1 MRSLTLVSANRE
13 SLESLL
19 IFNMALERWFRTIVP
34 RFPKINHSLN
44 LSERDVPEPIRPDR
58 VSGAVVDKAWHVF
71 SSLVSQIFFRI
82 YLRSLPHS
90 LPSYLV
96 DSYLN
101 DGIII
106 VTRVRGEGDVSMCA

>member
-1 MRSLTLVSANRE
+1 MRSLMLVSANRE

-19 IFNMALERWFRTIVP
+19 IFNMALERWFRAIIL
-34 RFPKINHSLN
+34 RFPKIDHSPN
-44 LSERDVPEPIRPDR
+44 LSDRDVFGSIRPNR
-58 VSGAVVDKAWHVF
+58 VSEAVVDKARHVF
-71 SSLVSQIFFRI
+71 SSLVSEIFFSI
-82 YLRSLPHS
+82 DLRSLPHS